1 MFVSHKQ
8 CLTNAYKSD
17 SLNLVFVHF
26 ATVLFIKVIMKN
38 RKKDMVLI
46 VAGIVFVALIVY
58 IVINLTP
65 KARMLREITAV
76 LNPVLKE
83 ENQSMKLQV
92 NTNAGETAIQ
102 TDARLYMVTEEQKY
116 LVVKIKEFPV
126 YIADNLLV
134 LKNGKAFEITEE
146 AQKEKVD
153 YKNLFLQIAAIYK
166 AVDFE
171 CQEAGL
177 EKTYLANVSE
187 ENLNHLLKY
196 LPVEE
201 VLSDRIEKIQLKLVK
216 RDKKLNRIEFLAA
229 AGTGEDTVNVSIIL
243 SDFKVLDKGEY
254 LIPEAV
260 RTTVETVERETL
272 FNLSEDLQRLL
283 KAGVSF
289 LGKESVD
296 GTLYLTANCGI
307 LNVNHVSSLKELSA
321 GGSGSHTLGIS
332 VDVNAVT
339 NFVALLCM
347 EGDISCTGE
356 NGRFLYQ
363 LRLDRESMEILAQTI
378 MPELVNYALDFT
390 EGNAQIVLEGN
401 AISSVK
407 LEIQGTIDLLISKV
421 PAKIGVEIEFN
432 E

>member
-1 MFVSHKQ
+1 
-8 CLTNAYKSD
+8 
-17 SLNLVFVHF
+17 
-26 ATVLFIKVIMKN
+26 MKN

-46 VAGIVFVALIVY
+46 IAGIIFVALIVY

-65 KARMLREITAV
+65 KARMLKEITAV

-92 NTNAGETAIQ
+92 STNAGETAIQ

-116 LVVKIKEFPV
+116 LVVKIKEFPI
-126 YIADNLLV
+126 YISDNLLV
-134 LKNGKAFEITEE
+134 FKNGKAFEITEE
-146 AQKEKVD
+146 AQKEKVN

-166 AVDFE
+166 AVDFD

-187 ENLNHLLKY
+187 ENLDHLLKY
-196 LPVEE
+196 LPMEE
-201 VLSDRIEKIQLKLVK
+201 VLAERIEKIQLKLVK
-216 RDKKLNRIEFLAA
+216 RENKLNRIEFLAA
-229 AGTGEDTVNVSIIL
+229 AGTGENIANVSIVL

-296 GTLYLTANCGI
+296 GTLYLTANCGS

-332 VDVNAVT
+332 VDMKAVI
-339 NFVALLCM
+339 NFVTLLCM

-356 NGRFLYQ
+356 NDRFLYQ

-390 EGNAQIVLEGN
+390 EGNAQIVLEEN
-401 AISSVK
+401 AILSVK
-407 LEIQGTIDLLISKV
+407 LEIQGNIDLLISKV
-421 PAKIGVEIEFN
+421 PASIGVEIEFN